1 MKFSFNSITRFQWI
15 QRTKNYSVVISILTK
30 KNIIYLFALQP
41 KINASNVVEKVLITF
56 NIVLRNFVVK

>member
-56 NIVLRNFVVK
+56 NIVLRNFVK